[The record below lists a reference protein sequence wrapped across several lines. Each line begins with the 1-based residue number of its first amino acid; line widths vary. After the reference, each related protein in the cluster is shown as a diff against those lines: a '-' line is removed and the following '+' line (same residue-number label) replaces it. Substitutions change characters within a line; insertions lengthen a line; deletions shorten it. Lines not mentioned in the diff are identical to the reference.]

1 MFSTDISRGRQAPAA
16 TDTRRQDGENDFL
29 KLIAVD
35 LSPLELRFE
44 DVFSRLAAIEKHLSL
59 NEPRQQVRDNA
70 ATIPEEVPSDTANSE
85 AQEGYQDTACSE
97 PPSTPESESG
107 EAVEQNEEAE
117 TNDHL
122 DADPTDTSTDAGEGN
137 EVPAIEKPK
146 QKVYTD
152 GITLAQEIESLR
164 AAQLRLKI
172 DQEVAHSML
181 QLEMVRLRGDLEQ
194 GMAASLQEFREEV
207 MAASNASIKALQ
219 TQNWKLA
226 QTMSTTLSERQVAE
240 NRWKATFEDTIA
252 ARIQDIWSG
261 LHSTSRKLQENMQY
275 LQAEMVTQ
283 EESSRDVNAV
293 VESIKVSN
301 ERLGRDTK
309 KHAEMLADQE
319 KDMEHLHGMCT
330 QASVRLD
337 EQDAKLTG
345 QVGLIYHQ
353 MENASTNVQHHIQ
366 AYDAFVAITDK
377 TFTTLASDL
386 TACSS
391 TIAAHQSSL
400 HTFNTV
406 IQRHNDDLIRT
417 DERIATTDAKIG
429 SIDGRVALAEK
440 KLTTAVGVMQEHY
453 QERQQIVAA
462 IEANLNQAALE
473 RTSMKHITSDLG
485 FCVQEVQHKLHE
497 VDKLAH
503 TTEMALN
510 RTAAELPKMHA
521 LVTTN
526 SSNIAK
532 NRQSIRDIT
541 TMIEDDREVASAL
554 RSEFNKEVS
563 DSVVRFT
570 SAEERDTQAQDAIAN
585 AAINAGHAKAELEAR
600 IHKNSNLI
608 HQLNTMVDSLAIT
621 ETTEDM
627 EDKMSTFAL
636 SCAQLGLKLE
646 FFGRKAS
653 SVDSAC
659 IMKDDVK
666 ATLAVLLTK
675 VIRFL
680 GSGVSIEQNKYLLT
694 AKRSQAV
701 DPITGQVTM
710 EIPPQH
716 ILESFRIA
724 KAAAFSAKTRTA
736 MDQLEPVLRTNRTS
750 IEFRDAFERK
760 LKFVL
765 EFGLANLFPNMGKP
779 RNPLNR
785 RGGEFGTCIACDR
798 PIDSDDP
805 QDDTED
811 SEIPRRHR
819 AQQEALGTS
828 SSTIDTTPEQQR
840 STPQI
845 QQDTPTSRPSSAAVR
860 NRIDTKTAIRGRS
873 GGSNVRP
880 KTNGDSVHYAP
891 GASEFVYRGGFRI
904 PKSTSNAVMSASINS
919 LLNLSLSSS
928 TNLSVDKPSE
938 ELLGNGPLDV
948 ENSCLEKVALLGKH
962 QAVEIPSIASVSGA
976 GNGAS
981 AVRAARPHT
990 APLRMKS
997 LPRLDVTPTSA
1008 SVDICASAV
1017 DPHQTLDTSAEP
1029 LSG

>member
-1 MFSTDISRGRQAPAA
+1 MNLKETRQEEVVDNPSIISEETPLTTARSEIQ
-16 TDTRRQDGENDFL
+16 DTEQ
-29 KLIAVD
+29 
-35 LSPLELRFE
+35 
-44 DVFSRLAAIEKHLSL
+44 
-59 NEPRQQVRDNA
+59 DNA
-70 ATIPEEVPSDTANSE
+70 NFGAASASESKSEEVHEPNDVSDTNHI
-85 AQEGYQDTACSE
+85 DT
-97 PPSTPESESG
+97 
-107 EAVEQNEEAE
+107 N
-117 TNDHL
+117 
-122 DADPTDTSTDAGEGN
+122 PTDVTSSADEGQ
-137 EVPAIEKPK
+137 EVPAIDGPK

-152 GITLAQEIESLR
+152 GVTLAQEIESLR

-194 GMAASLQEFREEV
+194 GMAVALQEFREEV
-207 MAASNASIKALQ
+207 MAASNAPIKALQ
-219 TQNWKLA
+219 TEYQKLA
-226 QTMSTTLSERQVAE
+226 QNVNTTLSERQVVE

-275 LQAEMVTQ
+275 LQAEVVTQ
-283 EESSRDVNAV
+283 EETSRDVNTV
-293 VESIKVSN
+293 IDSIKASN
-301 ERLGRDTK
+301 ERLDRDTK
-309 KHAEMLADQE
+309 KHANMLAEQE

-337 EQDAKLTG
+337 EQDAKLTN
-345 QVGLIYHQ
+345 QVEMIYHQ
-353 MENASTNVQHHIQ
+353 MENSSTSVQDHIK
-366 AYDAFVAITDK
+366 AYDTFVAATDK
-377 TFTTLASDL
+377 TFTMLASDL

-400 HTFNTV
+400 HTLNTV
-406 IQRHNDDLIRT
+406 AQRHNEDLIRT
-417 DERIATTDAKIG
+417 DERITTTDARIG

-440 KLTTAVGVMQEHY
+440 KLTTTVGVMQEHY

-462 IEANLNQAALE
+462 IQANLNQAALE

-541 TMIEDDREVASAL
+541 TMIGDDRLVASTL
-554 RSEFNKEVS
+554 RSEFDKEVS
-563 DSVVRFT
+563 ESVARFT
-570 SAEERDTQAQDAIAN
+570 AAEERDAQAQDAIAN
-585 AAINAGHAKAELEAR
+585 AATNAGHVKAELEAR
-600 IHKNSNLI
+600 IHKHGNLI

-653 SVDSAC
+653 SVDGAC

-666 ATLAVLLTK
+666 AALAVLLTK

-701 DPITGQVTM
+701 DPITGQVIM

-716 ILESFRIA
+716 VLESFRIA
-724 KAAAFSAKTRTA
+724 TAATFTAKTRTA

-779 RNPLNR
+779 KNPLNR

-805 QDDTED
+805 QDDSED
-811 SEIPRRHR
+811 SDIPRRHR
-819 AQQEALGTS
+819 AQQQEALGTS
-828 SSTIDTTPEQQR
+828 SSANETIPEQQR
-840 STPQI
+840 STAQI
-845 QQDTPTSRPSSAAVR
+845 QQDTSTSRPSSAAVR
-860 NRIDTKTAIRGRS
+860 NRIDTKTAVRGRS

-880 KTNGDSVHYAP
+880 KSSGESVHYAP

-904 PKSTSNAVMSASINS
+904 PKATSNAVMSASVNS

-928 TNLSVDKPSE
+928 TNLSVDRPAE
-938 ELLGNGPLDV
+938 ELTGNGPLDV

-962 QAVEIPSIASVSGA
+962 QVVEIPSIANVSGA
-976 GNGAS
+976 GNGTA

-997 LPRLDVTPTSA
+997 LPRLDVAPTSA
-1008 SVDICASAV
+1008 SVDISAGGG
-1017 DPHQTLDTSAEP
+1017 PLQPLDTTTEL

>member
-1 MFSTDISRGRQAPAA
+1 MFSADTLRGRRASAA
-16 TDTRRQDGENDFL
+16 TSTRKQDGENDFV

-44 DVFSRLAAIEKHLSL
+44 NIFSRLIAIENHLNL
-59 NEPRQQVRDNA
+59 KKPRNPVGDSSTT
-70 ATIPEEVPSDTANSE
+70 TISEVGPLESTNSE
-85 AQEGYQDTACSE
+85 EHDSDQDTARSGMT
-97 PPSTPESESG
+97 STPESESG
-107 EAVEQNEEAE
+107 EREEPADGGDINTDLGNDIVAEADEVEEIYEDAE
-117 TNDHL
+117 R
-122 DADPTDTSTDAGEGN
+122 
-137 EVPAIEKPK
+137 K

-152 GITLAQEIESLR
+152 GVTLAHEIESLR

-172 DQEVAHSML
+172 DQEVAHSTL
-181 QLEMVRLRGDLEQ
+181 QLEMAKLRSDLEQ
-194 GMAASLQEFREEV
+194 GMAVSLQEFREDV
-207 MAASNASIKALQ
+207 MTASNASVKVLQ
-219 TQNWKLA
+219 TEYQKLA
-226 QTMSTTLSERQVAE
+226 QVMNVTLSERQVAE

-261 LHSTSRKLQENMQY
+261 LHSTSRKLQENMQH
-275 LQAEMVTQ
+275 LQSEMVTQ
-283 EESSRDVNAV
+283 EVASRDVNSV
-293 VESIKVSN
+293 VESIRTTS
-301 ERLGRDTK
+301 ERLDRDTK
-309 KHAEMLADQE
+309 KHAKMLAEQE
-319 KDMEHLHGMCT
+319 KDMEHLHRMST
-330 QASVRLD
+330 QTSVRLD
-337 EQDAKLTG
+337 EQDEKLTR

-353 MENASTNVQHHIQ
+353 MENAGTSVQQHIQ
-366 AYDAFVAITDK
+366 AYDAFVATTEK
-377 TFTTLASDL
+377 TFTTLASDI
-386 TACSS
+386 TSCSS
-391 TIAAHQSSL
+391 TLAAHQSSL
-400 HTFNTV
+400 YTVNTV
-406 IQRHNDDLIRT
+406 VQRHNEDLIRI
-417 DERIATTDAKIG
+417 DEHMTTADARVG

-440 KLTTAVGVMQEHY
+440 KITTTVGVMQEHY
-453 QERQQIVAA
+453 QERQQIVAK
-462 IEANLNQAALE
+462 IEGNLNQAALE
-473 RTSMKHITSDLG
+473 RTSMKHIVSDLG

-503 TTEMALN
+503 TTEIALN

-532 NRQSIRDIT
+532 NRQTIRDIT
-541 TMIEDDREVASAL
+541 TMIDDDRKVTITL
-554 RSEFNKEVS
+554 RSDFDKEVS
-563 DSVVRFT
+563 DTTARFT
-570 SAEERDTQAQDAIAN
+570 AAEERDTQAQDAIASAATN
-585 AAINAGHAKAELEAR
+585 AEHVKAELEAR
-600 IHKNSNLI
+600 IHKHSNLI

-653 SVDSAC
+653 SVDGAC

-666 ATLAVLLTK
+666 AALAVLLTK

-716 ILESFRIA
+716 VLESFRVAI
-724 KAAAFSAKTRTA
+724 AAAFTSKTRTA

-765 EFGLANLFPNMGKP
+765 EFGLANLFPNMGRPK
-779 RNPLNR
+779 NPSNR

-798 PIDSDDP
+798 PIDTDDP
-805 QDDTED
+805 EFDPDD

-819 AQQEALGTS
+819 AQHEALGGAS
-828 SSTIDTTPEQQR
+828 SSQNLDTTPEQQR
-840 STPQI
+840 SAPQI
-845 QQDTPTSRPSSAAVR
+845 PQDTTSSRPSSAAVR

-880 KTNGDSVHYAP
+880 KTGSDSVHYAP
-891 GASEFVYRGGFRI
+891 GTSEFVYRGGFRI
-904 PKSTSNAVMSASINS
+904 PKTVSTNVSSASINA
-919 LLNLSLSSS
+919 LLNLCAA
-928 TNLSVDKPSE
+928 VDKPE
-938 ELLGNGPLDV
+938 ERNSNGPLDV
-948 ENSCLEKVALLGKH
+948 DNSCLEKVALLGRH
-962 QAVEIPSIASVSGA
+962 QVVEIPSISSVSGA
-976 GNGAS
+976 GAA

-997 LPRLDVTPTSA
+997 LPRLDTTSA
-1008 SVDICASAV
+1008 DAV
-1017 DPHQTLDTSAEP
+1017 PLHAAAESP
-1029 LSG
+1029 